1 MGKVKV
7 TDFTLEMIKQ
17 MCEILNVGQHS
28 HQCLIKV
35 ERDNIVIVDIDR
47 HAVSKNPIK
56 QVVGDK
62 GQKGQQVQAYTD
74 LSFLYTS
81 LREQRITN

>member
-35 ERDNIVIVDIDR
+35 ERGNIVIVDIDR
-47 HAVSKNPIK
+47 HVVSKNPIK
-56 QVVGDK
+56 
-62 GQKGQQVQAYTD
+62 
-74 LSFLYTS
+74 
-81 LREQRITN
+81 